1 MYTVVNVMAMKTKAI
16 LLHVKIGRDMHDKLR
31 ALGAEGYNQSALVRR
46 FLAEGLDRMS
56 K

>member
-1 MYTVVNVMAMKTKAI
+1 MKTKAI
-16 LLHVKIGRDMHDKLR
+16 LLHVKIAGDMHERLK